1 VTFVHLLAT
10 QLGDHFINVTDLPWG
25 TQADPTGR
33 HAVIV
38 GTENRQNMLGHVA
51 LLGSRRPIL
60 PLAAGGAPEGRIGQ
74 PVTELLEAWAA
85 AVRAGRTF
93 ATSGPIIELSV
104 EGHEP
109 GSIVSMPGSG
119 GRLQIQA
126 RALAAQ
132 PVIGSVE
139 LVLNGR
145 VVAGERARQPTDDL
159 SLSTSVD
166 VDAGSWIA

>member
-1 VTFVHLLAT
+1 VFPPGPDNPSILEWYRFLNCGYRLPVLGGTDKMSAEVPVGAVRTYARLDMDAPPTF
-10 QLGDHFINVTDLPWG
+10 
-25 TQADPTGR
+25 
-33 HAVIV
+33 
-38 GTENRQNMLGHVA
+38 
-51 LLGSRRPIL
+51 
-60 PLAAGGAPEGRIGQ
+60 
-74 PVTELLEAWAA
+74 EAWSA